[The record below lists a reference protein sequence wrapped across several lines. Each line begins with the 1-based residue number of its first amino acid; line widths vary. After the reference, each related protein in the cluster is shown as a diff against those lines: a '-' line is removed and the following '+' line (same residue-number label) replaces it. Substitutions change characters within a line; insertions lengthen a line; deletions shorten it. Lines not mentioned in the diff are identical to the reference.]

1 MTDCPAIRQGDE
13 VLCTRTGCGMR
24 WGLDEDRPEC
34 LMARRMAEATRD
46 GPYSTLEP
54 GLIGGLETPA
64 DFETQLAELRERI
77 AVLETTVASI
87 RNANERTDDDR

>member
-1 MTDCPAIRQGDE
+1 
-13 VLCTRTGCGMR
+13 
-24 WGLDEDRPEC
+24 
-34 LMARRMAEATRD
+34 MARRMAEATRD